1 MENVNVL
8 FFLALMEGK
17 IPSFL
22 VRIWKESRIKLHL
35 KKLITA

>member
-22 VRIWKESRIKLHL
+22 VRIGRTAGNSFKKIKF
-35 KKLITA
+35 